1 MTDRVLYLVVC
12 GAPLASRT
20 SDGVTEARE
29 RGWTVA
35 VIPTEAAS
43 AWLDPSSLNDTPVVA
58 AHRLPGEAKRLPPAD
73 AVAVAPLTFNSMNAW
88 ATGIANTYP
97 LATLCASLGRGLP
110 IAAVPFAKE
119 DLAGHPAW
127 LASLAVLQYAGV
139 RIVDPISGRVG
150 TVQPLKSG
158 TGLEV
163 TENFQWSWM
172 LDQLDEAATVEAPE
186 VPTFGPLSRRW

>member
-20 SDGVTEARE
+20 SDGVREAQE

-43 AWLDPSSLNDTPVVA
+43 AWLDPSSLNGTPLVGQ
-58 AHRLPGEAKRLPPAD
+58 HRLPGEAKRLPPAD
-73 AVAVAPLTFNSMNAW
+73 AVAVVPLTFNSLNAW

-97 LATLCASLGRGLP
+97 LATLCAALGRRLP
-110 IAAVPFAKE
+110 IVATPFAKE

-139 RIVDPISGRVG
+139 RLVDPISGRVG
-150 TVQPLKSG
+150 AVQPLESG

-163 TENFQWSWM
+163 AENFRWSWI
-172 LDQLDEAATVEAPE
+172 LDQLDRLDEAAQFAEA
-186 VPTFGPLSRRW
+186 GDK